1 MLAVSLC
8 LTLYVCVFVSAFVSV
23 PVSLCIS
30 LSHSFIVATLSCHC
44 WGMFVYPRLIALDSL
59 SACLSVYLS
68 VYVSVCLTV
77 CLSVCRDLRQVGEID
92 ASRAATAD
100 CCALF
105 LHCQSLLCKVMYHT
119 HTHIY
124 TIVNLYSDV
133 RHCSNVS
140 KIGFTCSVSHKKF
153 SPMVSLKFFPK
164 RFGIFNQFFTH
175 LLYDH
180 FYTRL
185 HIFIQMSPTL
195 TKLCHTKRD
204 HLANFYISQ
213 ELLSLLTEQMTSLLP
228 QTTINKAINDLH
240 ERDNAC
246 VSADGGHFEH
256 IMWTG

>member
-1 MLAVSLC
+1 L
-8 LTLYVCVFVSAFVSV
+8 
-23 PVSLCIS
+23 
-30 LSHSFIVATLSCHC
+30 
-44 WGMFVYPRLIALDSL
+44 
-59 SACLSVYLS
+59 
-68 VYVSVCLTV
+68 
-77 CLSVCRDLRQVGEID
+77 
-92 ASRAATAD
+92 
-100 CCALF
+100 
-105 LHCQSLLCKVMYHT
+105 T
-119 HTHIY
+119 HTVH
-124 TIVNLYSDV
+124 TIVNMYSDV

-140 KIGFTCSVSHKKF
+140 KIGFTYSVSHKKL

-180 FYTRL
+180 FYTRR
-185 HIFIQMSPTL
+185 HIFIQISPTL

-204 HLANFYISQ
+204 HLANFYISH

-256 IMWTG
+256 IM